1 MKTGLPSSGAGYFL
15 RISFA
20 LVSLF
25 SVSAGHGQTTNA
37 VTNGGT
43 IASGVTA
50 IITNPV
56 TSITGPITNN
66 GTLQFWQSTT
76 LSNRFVISGTGSLAQ
91 NGTGTTILNATN
103 TYTGTTTVNAGRLVL
118 SNAVIRST
126 SQIISGSNSVLEYF
140 VGTTTD
146 CTATKFT
153 GNGILRKTGAGLLLW
168 GTAVA
173 EFAMSGG
180 RIEVNEGT
188 FAGGSS
194 ANEVWTSN
202 KASLFVAA
210 GASFAGIE
218 ASIIVD
224 ALEGSGTITSGL
236 CGSV

>member
-140 VGTTTD
+140 VGTTND

-153 GNGILRKTGAGLLLW
+153 GNGVLRKTGTGQLFWNA
-168 GTAVA
+168 AAA

-180 RIEVNEGT
+180 RI
-188 FAGGSS
+188 
-194 ANEVWTSN
+194 
-202 KASLFVAA
+202 
-210 GASFAGIE
+210 
-218 ASIIVD
+218 
-224 ALEGSGTITSGL
+224 
-236 CGSV
+236 

>member
-1 MKTGLPSSGAGYFL
+1 MKTALPPSGAGYFL

-103 TYTGTTTVNAGRLVL
+103 TYTGATTVNAGTLVL
-118 SNAVIRST
+118 SNAVIRSA
-126 SQIISGSNSVLEYF
+126 SQVINGRDRKSV
-140 VGTTTD
+140 V
-146 CTATKFT
+146 
-153 GNGILRKTGAGLLLW
+153 
-168 GTAVA
+168 
-173 EFAMSGG
+173 
-180 RIEVNEGT
+180 
-188 FAGGSS
+188 
-194 ANEVWTSN
+194 
-202 KASLFVAA
+202 
-210 GASFAGIE
+210 
-218 ASIIVD
+218 
-224 ALEGSGTITSGL
+224 
-236 CGSV
+236 